1 MIENLL
7 ELKKHS
13 YPLRFE
19 TSNGKLIVEIQ
30 YFVDLEHGQKIDNKF
45 IHFAVTTDG
54 WDLLIDSD
62 IGSDSIMQKENDDI
76 DYLGITLTDLL
87 KAKTVPLCSE

>member
-1 MIENLL
+1 MIENLP
-7 ELKKHS
+7 ELKKYS
-13 YPLRFE
+13 YSLRFE

-30 YFVDLEHGQKIDNKF
+30 YFIDLEYGKKFDNKF

-54 WDLLIDSD
+54 WDLLIDTNL
-62 IGSDSIMQKENDDI
+62 GSESIMQKENDDI